1 MIPRLKVRYEK
12 EVVPAL
18 KKEFGYTNNLEVP
31 RLEKIVVN
39 CSIKEALLDKKI
51 LDSVM
56 EEMALITGQKP
67 MMTRARKSISAFK
80 LRQGVPIG
88 AKVTLRRS
96 YMYEFFDRLV
106 NVVLPR
112 IRDFQGLPRSS
123 FDGRGNYT
131 FGVEE
136 QLIFPEI
143 SYEKIKK
150 THGFDISIVTS
161 ARNNKGAEVFLEKM
175 GLPLAKGKV
184 EKGLGKAKRPEKVK
198 EKKKALSAPKSPSAK
213 TGLQEGQGGKK

>member
-1 MIPRLKVRYEK
+1 MIPRLKIKYEK
-12 EVVPAL
+12 EIVPVL
-18 KKEFGYTNNLEVP
+18 KKEFGWTNNLAVP

-39 CSIKEALLDKKI
+39 CSIKEALVDKKI

-56 EEMALITGQKP
+56 EEMALISGQKP

-80 LRQGVPIG
+80 LRQGFPIG

-112 IRDFQGLPRSS
+112 IRDFQGLSRSS
-123 FDGRGNYT
+123 FDGGGNYT

-143 SYEKIKK
+143 SYEKVKK
-150 THGFDISIVTS
+150 SHGFDITICTS
-161 ARNNKGAEVFLEKM
+161 ARNNREAEAFLEKM
-175 GLPLAKGKV
+175 GLPLEKGKQAKGKV
-184 EKGLGKAKRPEKVK
+184 EK
-198 EKKKALSAPKSPSAK
+198 EKKEALSTPKAHPVK
-213 TGLQEGQGGKK
+213 TNLQVGQGGKK

>member
-1 MIPRLKVRYEK
+1 MVMVPRLKTKYEK

-18 KKEFGYTNNLEVP
+18 KEEFGYTNNLQIP
-31 RLEKIVVN
+31 RLKKIVVN

-51 LDSVM
+51 LDTVM

-80 LRQGVPIG
+80 LRQGVPLG

-131 FGVEE
+131 FGVAE

-150 THGFDISIVTS
+150 SHGFDITIVTS
-161 ARNNKGAEVFLEKM
+161 ARNNKEAEAFLEKM
-175 GLPLAKGKV
+175 GFPLEKRKV
-184 EKGLGKAKRPEKVK
+184 EKGR
-198 EKKKALSAPKSPSAK
+198 EKKEARVRDDAEVSFSQVAGEAK
-213 TGLQEGQGGKK
+213 I